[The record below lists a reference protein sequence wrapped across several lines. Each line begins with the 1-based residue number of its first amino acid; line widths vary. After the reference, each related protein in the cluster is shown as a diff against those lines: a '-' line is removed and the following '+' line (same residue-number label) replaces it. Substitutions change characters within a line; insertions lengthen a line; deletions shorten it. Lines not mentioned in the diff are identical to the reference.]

1 MTLVFSDAHLHTNPI
16 SGLGAEKIAK
26 KFKKVNGWFMA
37 IVSLPPQHYGIEG
50 LGFESHEKSIE
61 ILLREAER
69 ARKEG
74 VEVSTLAG
82 FHPSL
87 VDVYFKAGWSP
98 SEIVELAEKVIDYI
112 AKLHEKKAI
121 DGIGEVGRQHYA
133 VNPAWIVTSELILI
147 YAIEV
152 ARDNDM
158 LIHLHLEQGGYSTAT
173 SIKRITELAKIHANL
188 LLLHHVSPSE
198 AHYAESYGYWYTVP
212 AKEKLYRTL
221 LPHKPKQLMTE
232 SDFIDDP
239 KRPGVSSYPWDI
251 PHELMS
257 LVSEGIVNE
266 EYLYKVEVENVSR
279 FYRVK
284 PP

>member
-1 MTLVFSDAHLHTNPI
+1 MTLAFSDAHLHTNPI
-16 SGLGAEKIAK
+16 MGLGAEVVAK
-26 KFKKVNGWFMA
+26 KFRKANGWFMA

-61 ILLREAER
+61 ILLREAEK
-69 ARKEG
+69 ARREG

-87 VDVYFKAGWSP
+87 VDAYFKAGWSP
-98 SEIVELAEKVIDYI
+98 SEIVELARKIVDYI
-112 AKLHEKKAI
+112 AKLHNEKTV

-158 LIHLHLEQGGYSTAT
+158 LIHLHLEQGGYSTVA
-173 SIKRITELAKIHANL
+173 SIRRIAESAKIQAGS

-221 LPHKPKQLMTE
+221 LPHKPERLMTE

-251 PHELMS
+251 PRELIS
-257 LVSEGIVNE
+257 LVSEGIVSE
-266 EYLYKVEVENVSR
+266 EYLYRVEVENVSR